1 MADGVVEVATAT
13 GLDESFDRVIRQ
25 LPDTLLHA
33 PDDEFIGDAS
43 FSRDPFTPLGRL
55 RDNVGGVVRRGVDGT
70 YAGQIIPNVWAHDL
84 DKPHFVAVSHAA
96 VTEIGGDRVRFV
108 NEGAYG
114 AHLKAHGATVNCFD
128 GQEHRALRRLFDKAI
143 FGRRSMA
150 EWATAI
156 TLPTIEYLV
165 ARVKRMIADGETPD
179 ARRDFALPAAYKS
192 ISTII
197 GVPQED
203 FAHFVALGETA
214 QSAPRDMQAAIRAIG
229 EMDAYFYEQLDER
242 RRSPQADMLTI
253 MIDAEE
259 GGRRLSDEEIVQHCR
274 FLLPGGIETTW
285 RQTANLIMAV
295 LTHPDQF
302 RQIVEDPSLIDS
314 AVEEALRWAPSG
326 FVVPRIAEM
335 DTMVEG
341 VAIPAGSSICSV
353 QGVAN
358 RDPKVFQRPE
368 VFDIRRQPNPH
379 LTFHIGVHYC
389 MGQNLA
395 RYILQTLLRSIV
407 RELPNLVLA
416 TDLAAVEMRGFGVRN
431 PTALPL
437 ALSGASET

>member
-1 MADGVVEVATAT
+1 MADGVTEVISAT
-13 GLDESFDRVIRQ
+13 GLDQSFDRVIRD

-33 PDDEFIGDAS
+33 PDDEFIGDPE

-55 RDNVGGVVRRGVDGT
+55 RDNVGGVVRLGADGT
-70 YAGQIIPNVWAHDL
+70 YAGQPIYNIWGHDL
-84 DKPHFVAVSHAA
+84 SKPHFVAIGHAA
-96 VTEIGGDRVRFV
+96 VSEIGSDRIRFI

-114 AHLKAHGATVNCFD
+114 AHVKAHGATVNCLD
-128 GQEHRALRRLFDKAI
+128 GQDHRALRKLFDKAI
-143 FGRRSMA
+143 FGRRSMS

-156 TLPTIEYLV
+156 TLPTIDFLV

-179 ARRDFALPAAYKS
+179 ARRDIALPAAYKS

-214 QSAPRDMQAAIRAIG
+214 QSAPRDMQAAIKAIA
-229 EMDAYFYEQLDER
+229 EMDAYFYEQLEDR
-242 RRSPQADMLTI
+242 RRSPRADMLSI

-259 GGRRLSDEEIVQHCR
+259 GGRRMSDDEIVQHCR

-285 RQTANLIMAV
+285 RQTANLIMAL

-302 RQIVEDPSLIDS
+302 RQVVADLELVEST
-314 AVEEALRWAPSG
+314 VEEALRWAPSG
-326 FVVPRIAEM
+326 FVVPRIAAQ
-335 DTMVEG
+335 DSVVEG
-341 VAIPAGSSICSV
+341 VEIPAGSSICSI

-358 RDPKVFQRPE
+358 RDPKVFERPDH
-368 VFDIRRQPNPH
+368 FDIRRDPNPH
-379 LTFHIGVHYC
+379 LTLHIGVHYC

-395 RYILQTLLRSIV
+395 RYILQTLLRTIA

-416 TDLAAVEMRGFGVRN
+416 ADPATVEMRGFGVRN

-437 ALSGASET
+437 ALS